1 MPRFCRAWAGL
12 GVAAVLL
19 LAGCRAD
26 TRVEITMHG
35 DGSGVLRTTVT
46 LDADAV
52 GQLGGQKAATAQL
65 PLTQLHD
72 AGWTVDPWRATSDG
86 GGTVRFTTAFDD
98 QKELAQR
105 LQDLVG
111 AQGILRD
118 PHVTHSHGLFSAN
131 EGLSLVVDMRA
142 PKTGIGSDADL
153 KARLKAAGV
162 DPATLDAQFATQLRS
177 SLHLTVVLQAPDGTS
192 TTYTAS
198 NGTLK
203 TVTAS
208 HKSTCY
214 DRMIK
219 YGIALTLALLAGLFV
234 LAAHKSSSRNRR
246 RQRERSD
253 ALRNED
259 RVPLM

>member
-1 MPRFCRAWAGL
+1 
-12 GVAAVLL
+12 LL

-26 TRVEITMHG
+26 ARVEITMHG

-52 GQLGGQKAATAQL
+52 RQIGGQKATTAQL

-72 AGWTVDPWRATSDG
+72 AGWTVDPWHATADG
-86 GGTVRFTTAFDD
+86 GGTVRFTTAFDN
-98 QKELAQR
+98 QQELAQR

-118 PHVTHSHGLFSAN
+118 PHVTHSRGLFSSN
-131 EGLSLVVDMRA
+131 DGLSLVVDMRA
-142 PKTGIGSDADL
+142 PQTGIGSDADL

-162 DPATLDAQFATQLRS
+162 DPATLDAQFATELRNA
-177 SLHLTVVLQAPDGTS
+177 LHLTVVLQTPDGKS

-203 TVTAS
+203 TVALS
-208 HKSTCY
+208 HKSTYY

-219 YGIALTLALLAGLFV
+219 YGIALTLALLAGSFL
-234 LAAHKSSSRNRR
+234 LAAYMSSSRNRR
-246 RQRERSD
+246 RQQQRDD
-253 ALRNED
+253 AFRDDD